1 MCWPHNQNQKTQGN
15 EAFPSICYI
24 SGEEVAGPLVS
35 SRDLFVCDAALAC
48 VTIVTPEDNVVGTTQ
63 KTASPWAPSGRKD
76 EKDIVKHPGLK
87 WLLKANMYVF
97 NWITFEKLFL
107 VPPPGIASI
116 ASIASSHPGH
126 AHCCRASW
134 RPPWPLTR
142 LQQGL
147 LDVPLPWNCVP
158 DQALEPN
165 SNKTTHDKFM
175 FFLNQSSEDLVFF
188 PNCLGIVLPILC
200 FLPSYLPKPFF
211 SSFLSASAQVPVS
224 CCHVPWVADPKCKI
238 GHANRGVTPR
248 TKTMDSVNAWQ
259 CKIIPRKTISTKFSQ
274 RHGCR
279 TANTAVDPAS
289 LQTHDFSSVYL
300 QEPKSHLVLQA
311 FWNWV
316 QAQATNNEDNN
327 DCHLYQGQ
335 SKSGLCCQGP
345 RSNQHKRS
353 HLLHFLSLSVLLIF
367 HAFHMEAKINKQ
379 IKQYWK
385 FAKEFRALH
394 NWKGTEQNDGMLF
407 LDGIERRF
415 KIMTTLKPKLRASC
429 QHDRTKL
436 AQMFHMFLKKK
447 LEARTSSWMH

>member
-1 MCWPHNQNQKTQGN
+1 
-15 EAFPSICYI
+15 
-24 SGEEVAGPLVS
+24 
-35 SRDLFVCDAALAC
+35 
-48 VTIVTPEDNVVGTTQ
+48 
-63 KTASPWAPSGRKD
+63 
-76 EKDIVKHPGLK
+76 
-87 WLLKANMYVF
+87 
-97 NWITFEKLFL
+97 
-107 VPPPGIASI
+107 
-116 ASIASSHPGH
+116 
-126 AHCCRASW
+126 
-134 RPPWPLTR
+134 
-142 LQQGL
+142 
-147 LDVPLPWNCVP
+147 
-158 DQALEPN
+158 
-165 SNKTTHDKFM
+165 M

-188 PNCLGIVLPILC
+188 PNCLGIVLPIIC

-224 CCHVPWVADPKCKI
+224 CCHAPWVADPKCKI

-259 CKIIPRKTISTKFSQ
+259 CKIIPRKTISTKFAK

-300 QEPKSHLVLQA
+300 QEPQSHLVLQA

-407 LDGIERRF
+407 LDGIERLF

-447 LEARTSSWMH
+447 LEARTSSCMH